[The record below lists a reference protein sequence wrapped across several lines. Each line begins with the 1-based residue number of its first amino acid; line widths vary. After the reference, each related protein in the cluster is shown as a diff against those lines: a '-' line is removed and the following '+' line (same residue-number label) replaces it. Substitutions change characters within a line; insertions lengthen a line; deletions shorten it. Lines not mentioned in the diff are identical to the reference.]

1 MLEQLEQMLISTV
14 ERIVK
19 HQGEDWAA
27 ITLISW
33 EAGFERCTKWRK
45 QQIGREMKPPM
56 LKVNGQEDVL
66 RVLIV
71 TGIALT

>member
-14 ERIVK
+14 ERTAK

-27 ITLISW
+27 ITPLSSGV
-33 EAGFERCTKWRK
+33 GFERCTKWRQ
-45 QQIGREMKPPM
+45 QQIGLEMKQPM
-56 LKVNGQEDVL
+56 LKDNGQEDAI

-71 TGIALT
+71 TELAPT